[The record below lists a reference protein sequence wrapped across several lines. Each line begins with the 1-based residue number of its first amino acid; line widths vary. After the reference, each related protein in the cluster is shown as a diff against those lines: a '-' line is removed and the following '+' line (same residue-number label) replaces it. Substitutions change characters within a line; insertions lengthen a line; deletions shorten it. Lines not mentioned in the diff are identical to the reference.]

1 MRKKLVIAGLAV
13 AAGVLTPAAG
23 SAQRT
28 QRFPGVP
35 GSDGMSAAANRAEYY
50 ADVLMHTNEIL
61 SRWREAWAADALDD
75 LLELYTE
82 DATFIFTDDAVVRG
96 REAIREKLAS
106 LLQETGEVQAAYSDF
121 DASGRMGFIS
131 GMMHFQMQDA
141 RSTRTVTG
149 IHLTVLIRRGR
160 DWRIRTQLFR
170 LDEGAVP
177 EPRS

>member
-1 MRKKLVIAGLAV
+1 MSLVTTGGGLIFGGDV
-13 AAGVLTPAAG
+13 NG
-23 SAQRT
+23 
-28 QRFPGVP
+28 RF
-35 GSDGMSAAANRAEYY
+35 RA
-50 ADVLMHTNEIL
+50 
-61 SRWREAWAADALDD
+61 
-75 LLELYTE
+75 
-82 DATFIFTDDAVVRG
+82 
-96 REAIREKLAS
+96 

-170 LDEGAVP
+170 LDETPP
-177 EPRS
+177 EA